1 MGIFDSIRGF
11 LNSEIIATYNDM
23 VNNHTEAFRRWRGK
37 QLVGTFSELFDIR
50 PTYSDKEYVANHKND
65 ILAFEKII
73 AEEKAFN
80 SRRLQVINASVQY
93 PTAFR
98 ALVKKLSI
106 PSIPE
111 VTATLPGERKSNHV
125 IKIEQQAK
133 EKAYSMSSNVG
144 ETYFALHTIPF
155 NFEIPESSID
165 SPFLRSTPKRSINTL
180 KKEEYEKLY
189 SYLGTLPSEEQK
201 LKKELKRE
209 DIKISFEDNVLD
221 DEKRK
226 TYYKNFLSEN
236 GKKEDDYEY
245 LTEHLIQLDSF
256 IRSYIQLQF
265 NALSKQFP
273 YGVQAFRRHF
283 GESDDNFKE
292 RILKNKDAVKKLDIA
307 KRKYNELKQ
316 KYPKGLPALERYYS
330 YDDGKNSAEL
340 SIEEIVE
347 REEEISLFERYA
359 DKYSSFI
366 SWQNEQR
373 DFASI
378 SRNLNPKDF
387 GCYFYD
393 IPLKGVKPDGTET
406 SGDYRV
412 WQHFYT
418 SFFDTVPEVTIDDD
432 FVYLTENADE
442 NSKFLTGGW
451 NYKSSVYDKIW
462 NLIIAYKEKVGDI
475 SIVFASNG
483 LDANDTFAFNH
494 VKFEYL
500 FNKFDDFNIPY
511 YEGKGGLIQDV
522 ALTKHIL
529 IIELVSKNSRLKE
542 TVEFIRDKY
551 VSIQPL
557 ISYISLRKGYDLAE
571 VEELE
576 AKKEKERQE
585 QKAKEEAEKKRIQQ
599 EKERKAAQ
607 KRELE
612 NCVSNWNCIGYNL
625 HYNYLLRY
633 YPTTCDFDATEDE
646 WADRWLV
653 WNFKNTPGKTSS
665 IQHEQALENLLPRLT
680 RMLNNTFGE
689 KLQLL
694 TLVCIP
700 AASKVNNNA
709 RYEDF
714 SKRLT
719 NETDM
724 DNAFDHIQ
732 VVKDARPKHVGGTGT
747 PILHFDEDYF
757 KGRYILL
764 FDDVITKGNSMLL
777 FKQKLEA
784 LGATVIAGVSVGKT
798 THERQNQSF

>member
-11 LNSEIIATYNDM
+11 FNSEIIATYNDM

-133 EKAYSMSSNVG
+133 EKAYSTSSNVG

-165 SPFLRSTPKRSINTL
+165 SPFLRSIPKRSINTL

-273 YGVQAFRRHF
+273 YGVQEFSRHF

-359 DKYSSFI
+359 DESSSFI

-418 SFFDTVPEVTIDDD
+418 SFFDTVPGVTIDDD
-432 FVYLTENADE
+432 FVYLTESADE

-451 NYKSSVYDKIW
+451 NYRTSVYDKIW
-462 NLIIAYKEKVGDI
+462 DLIIAFKEKVGDI

-607 KRELE
+607 KKELE

-653 WNFKNTPGKTSS
+653 WNFKNNPDKTSS

-700 AASKVNNNA
+700 GSSAEKTEA
-709 RYEDF
+709 RYKVFSNRLCSMTGMGNAYNHINVIRCGEEKKFGGQGIETSNLSFDTDF
-714 SKRLT
+714 FT
-719 NETDM
+719 NK
-724 DNAFDHIQ
+724 NVI
-732 VVKDARPKHVGGTGT
+732 
-747 PILHFDEDYF
+747 I
-757 KGRYILL
+757 
-764 FDDVITKGNSMLL
+764 FDDIITKGESMLR
-777 FKQKLEA
+777 FKRKLEA
-784 LGATVIAGVSVGKT
+784 LGATVIAGVSIGKT
-798 THERQNQSF
+798 THER

>member
-37 QLVGTFSELFDIR
+37 QLVGTFSGLFDIQ

-133 EKAYSMSSNVG
+133 EKAYSTSSNVG

-273 YGVQAFRRHF
+273 YGVQEFRRHF

-292 RILKNKDAVKKLDIA
+292 RILKNKNAVKKLDIA

-330 YDDGKNSAEL
+330 YDDGKNSA
-340 SIEEIVE
+340 
-347 REEEISLFERYA
+347 
-359 DKYSSFI
+359 
-366 SWQNEQR
+366 
-373 DFASI
+373 
-378 SRNLNPKDF
+378 
-387 GCYFYD
+387 
-393 IPLKGVKPDGTET
+393 T
-406 SGDYRV
+406 SV
-412 WQHFYT
+412 
-418 SFFDTVPEVTIDDD
+418 
-432 FVYLTENADE
+432 
-442 NSKFLTGGW
+442 
-451 NYKSSVYDKIW
+451 
-462 NLIIAYKEKVGDI
+462 
-475 SIVFASNG
+475 
-483 LDANDTFAFNH
+483 
-494 VKFEYL
+494 
-500 FNKFDDFNIPY
+500 
-511 YEGKGGLIQDV
+511 
-522 ALTKHIL
+522 
-529 IIELVSKNSRLKE
+529 
-542 TVEFIRDKY
+542 RDK
-551 VSIQPL
+551 
-557 ISYISLRKGYDLAE
+557 K
-571 VEELE
+571 
-576 AKKEKERQE
+576 
-585 QKAKEEAEKKRIQQ
+585 
-599 EKERKAAQ
+599 
-607 KRELE
+607 
-612 NCVSNWNCIGYNL
+612 
-625 HYNYLLRY
+625 
-633 YPTTCDFDATEDE
+633 
-646 WADRWLV
+646 
-653 WNFKNTPGKTSS
+653 
-665 IQHEQALENLLPRLT
+665 
-680 RMLNNTFGE
+680 
-689 KLQLL
+689 
-694 TLVCIP
+694 
-700 AASKVNNNA
+700 
-709 RYEDF
+709 
-714 SKRLT
+714 
-719 NETDM
+719 
-724 DNAFDHIQ
+724 
-732 VVKDARPKHVGGTGT
+732 
-747 PILHFDEDYF
+747 
-757 KGRYILL
+757 
-764 FDDVITKGNSMLL
+764 
-777 FKQKLEA
+777 
-784 LGATVIAGVSVGKT
+784 
-798 THERQNQSF
+798 